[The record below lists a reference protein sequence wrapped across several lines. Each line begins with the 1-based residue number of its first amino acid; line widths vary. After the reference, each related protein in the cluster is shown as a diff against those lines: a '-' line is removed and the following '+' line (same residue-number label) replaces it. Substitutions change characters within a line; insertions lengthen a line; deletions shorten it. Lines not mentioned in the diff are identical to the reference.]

1 MTTDRRILSPRVTY
15 EEAKPVIEGLIA
27 AGKPRPS
34 ALDLYN
40 AMKRG
45 SVTTLQKHV
54 DRFREGQPRK
64 TSALVMSQESQEFYL
79 RDMQRHVDEAKKE
92 LEADLLELKQEKST
106 IVEESERFQ
115 AELLDLTSRH
125 ETASS
130 QLQQKLGVIDQ
141 LQTEITR
148 LRNLEDSM
156 RESARQEIA
165 AAQEA
170 ASKSLAEAMKKTD
183 GDIKAVMDTAEQFR
197 IAAETARTELAR
209 AQSKLEAMAGL
220 EDENKSLRGVMKTLE
235 GKIQQ
240 AEREAAVSSEKASSL
255 SERLTDLQKTLGEQ
269 LPKLEVE
276 NKRLLKT
283 IDDQRVLV
291 QKAEQASAI
300 ADEKIRSMEQRLQD
314 AQALAQERQNLLE
327 SALQEAKVQINTL
340 AKNADGDKKHI
351 DTLLGNEA
359 EHRKKLGEA
368 EDKVRSLEER
378 IKQLTP
384 ADPKKK

>member
-15 EEAKPVIEGLIA
+15 EEAKPVLESLVA
-27 AGKPRPS
+27 AGKDRPS

-45 SVTTLQKHV
+45 SVATHQKHV

-148 LRNLEDSM
+148 LRNLEDSI
-156 RESARQEIA
+156 RESAREQIA

-170 ASKSLAEAMKKTD
+170 AAQSLAEVMRKAE

-197 IAAETARTELAR
+197 IGAETARTELAR
-209 AQSKLEAMAGL
+209 AQSKLEAMAGF
-220 EDENKSLRGVMKTLE
+220 EDENKSLRIANKTLE
-235 GKIQQ
+235 EKVQQ
-240 AEREAAVSSEKASSL
+240 AERGAAVSSERATSL
-255 SERLTDLQKTLGEQ
+255 SDRLTDLQKTLGER
-269 LPKLEVE
+269 LPKLEEE
-276 NKRLLKT
+276 NKRLLKALDEHKT
-283 IDDQRVLV
+283 IV

-300 ADEKIRSMEQRLQD
+300 AAEKVSSMTLRLQD
-314 AQALAQERQNLLE
+314 IQAQAQERQNLLE
-327 SALQEAKVQINTL
+327 SVLQAAKDQIGSLT
-340 AKNADGDKKHI
+340 KNAEADKKHMEI
-351 DTLLGNEA
+351 LLSSEA
-359 EHRKKLGEA
+359 EYRRKLSKA
-368 EDKVRSLEER
+368 EEIIRSFEER
-378 IKQLTP
+378 ESSS
-384 ADPKKK
+384 